1 MAFSLTNQK
10 IELVQPIGFK
20 LDSYSFG
27 VHDVEFLANAIINEG
42 IKTLLEVGC
51 GISSLL
57 LSQLCHVTTLE
68 NDPKW
73 ADKVS
78 AAKRDIHD
86 LDVVMWDGKKWPV
99 KGRWDAVFIDGP
111 EELDPEVRKKMKY
124 VGLSREPAFQ
134 NAPDLTDRVFV
145 HDACRFAEMMYQLSY
160 LAKNFRVTE
169 IIKSDDWNIPRYL
182 TAWRRIENCHK
193 ETT

>member
-1 MAFSLTNQK
+1 MTE
-10 IELVQPIGFK
+10 IRLVQPIGFSF
-20 LDSYSFG
+20 DTFSFG
-27 VHDVEFLANAIINEG
+27 VHDIEFLANAIISEG

-78 AAKRDIHD
+78 AAKQHIHD

-111 EELDPEVRKKMKY
+111 EELDHLVRKTMRY
-124 VGLSREPAFQ
+124 VGISREPAFQ
-134 NAPDLTDRVFV
+134 NAPDLTDRIFV
-145 HDACRFAEMMYQLSY
+145 HDSCRVAEMTYQLSY
-160 LAKNFRVTE
+160 LAKDFRVTE
-169 IIKSDDWNIPRYL
+169 IVKSDDGDVPRYL
-182 TAWRRIENCHK
+182 TAWRRI
-193 ETT
+193 